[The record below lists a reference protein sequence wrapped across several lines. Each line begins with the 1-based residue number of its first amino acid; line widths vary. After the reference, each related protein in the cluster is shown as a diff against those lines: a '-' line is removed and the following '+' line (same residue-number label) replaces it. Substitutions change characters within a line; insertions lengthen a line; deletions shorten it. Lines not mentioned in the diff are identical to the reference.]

1 VLPVSDSTN
10 RGIISKFIY
19 RKFYFDEIYN
29 FFIIKPYQWF
39 AEKFTSF
46 IETNIIDS
54 IINGIGS
61 IVVFVGNKARLIQNG
76 NIGFYMFVMIIAMI
90 SMIAGIIWLK

>member
-1 VLPVSDSTN
+1 MN
-10 RGIISKFIY
+10 
-19 RKFYFDEIYN
+19 
-29 FFIIKPYQWF
+29 QWF